1 MLKMRCIKHLLSIFM
16 AIWMMAALSSCSCG
30 DENKKTGAT
39 SEPAAT
45 TPSPGSMEQTP
56 AEIQPKEEPGQLV
69 ISSSA
74 DTGADLYA
82 SWPLIISA
90 NLWRKIPVPDDQGQT
105 PGVSPVTLK
114 AKSGSWREALVLEVR
129 NAAGDIVAWPFHPVN
144 QPDESLSLGVE
155 DSANAYWWLDPS
167 ETQALPEGKYA
178 VHVSFKPDMMDG
190 LPAYI
195 ALDRFYLTIEK
206 EPKPLDPA
214 LESAKQYQMADF
226 FLFKGDAKAAGER
239 VDKLLAADPEN
250 IGGLSLKSKLL
261 ASEGKNLEAIN
272 VLGDAL
278 TIHYRKYPNAD
289 PPLGLLHQRSEVLKA
304 LAPKPVKV
312 DGSSPSN

>member
-1 MLKMRCIKHLLSIFM
+1 M

-30 DENKKTGAT
+30 DDNKKTGST

-45 TPSPGSMEQTP
+45 APSPGSMEQTP

-114 AKSGSWREALVLEVR
+114 AKSGSWREALVLEVK
-129 NAAGDIVAWPFHPVN
+129 NASGDIVAWPFHLVSW
-144 QPDESLSLGVE
+144 PDESLSLGVE

-167 ETQALPEGKYA
+167 ETLALPEGTYTIA
-178 VHVSFKPDMMDG
+178 VSFKPEMMEG

-195 ALDRFYLTIEK
+195 ALDRFYLTIKK
-206 EPKPLDPA
+206 EPSPLDPA
-214 LESAKQYQMADF
+214 LSSAKQYQMADF
-226 FLFKGDAKAAGER
+226 FLFKGDAKTAGER
-239 VDKLLAADPEN
+239 VDKLLAAEPEN
-250 IGGLSLKSKLL
+250 LGGLSLKSKLL
-261 ASEGKNLEAIN
+261 ASEGKNLEAVY

-278 TIHYRKYPNAD
+278 SLYYRKYPNAD
-289 PPLGLLHQRSEVLKA
+289 PPLGLLHQRSEVLKN
-304 LAPKPVKV
+304 LAPEPVKV
-312 DGSSPSN
+312 DGNSPSN